1 MRHTV
6 GLAVVLAA
14 FWLVLSGHYTPM
26 MLGFAAAS
34 VALVLWLARR
44 MDIVDHEGRSLELGG
59 RALLFWGWLSG
70 QMLLSAWDVTRRIW
84 TGRPAVRPVMGRID
98 AADMSDVVRVTYA
111 NSITLT
117 PGTLSVAVH
126 DGHIEIHALDE
137 NLVRDLQGGAMA
149 RRARR
154 VENR

>member
-14 FWLVLSGHYTPM
+14 FWLVLSGHYNPM

-44 MDIVDHEGRSLELGG
+44 MDIVDHEGRPLALGG
-59 RALLFWGWLSG
+59 RAPLFWGWLSG
-70 QMLLSAWDVTRRIW
+70 QMLLSSWDVTRRIW

-126 DGHIEIHALDE
+126 DDHIEIHALDE
-137 NLVRDLQGGAMA
+137 TLVRDLQGGAMA
-149 RRARR
+149 GRARR
-154 VENR
+154 IGGR